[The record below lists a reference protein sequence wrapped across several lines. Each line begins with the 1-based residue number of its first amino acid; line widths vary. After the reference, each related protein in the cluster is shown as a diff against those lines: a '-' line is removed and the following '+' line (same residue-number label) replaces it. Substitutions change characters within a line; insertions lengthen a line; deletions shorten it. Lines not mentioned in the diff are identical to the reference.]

1 MELVIFIAKI
11 FINASSGA
19 YPPVDIS
26 LYLSGA
32 EEGRD
37 PVLGMLNTTR
47 YLFLLRKGLPQRAA
61 TVYAEI
67 VPI

>member
-32 EEGRD
+32 EDGRD

-47 YLFLLRKGLPQRAA
+47 YLLRKGLPQRAA